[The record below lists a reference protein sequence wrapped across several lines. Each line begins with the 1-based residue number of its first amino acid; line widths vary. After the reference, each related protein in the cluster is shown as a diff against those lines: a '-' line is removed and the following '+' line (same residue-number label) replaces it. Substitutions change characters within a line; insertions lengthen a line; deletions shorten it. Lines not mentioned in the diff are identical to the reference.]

1 MTSGSISAPQARL
14 PEVAVG
20 NLPRPEEATLV
31 RLDGWEGPLGLLL
44 ALVETRRMDVLTVP
58 LGGLAEAYLDALAGL
73 EAGRLPHL
81 STFVAV
87 ASQLILIK
95 SRALLPQRPE
105 TVVAPDEE
113 PDPEPALRARLLAY
127 RACRDAAAALA
138 ARAASGQALVRREP
152 SAAIAAGEAGS
163 IGAPRP
169 RLDPALLTAA
179 LARLAA
185 IAPPAVPPP
194 EVIPPAVTLAERAD
208 LIRAALAGAGRVVL
222 QVLLAGVRER
232 VVVTVTFLAMLE
244 LVKRREAT
252 VEQERPWGPI
262 IIIVAGS
269 GAAGDGDGASERE
282 VDQ

>member
-127 RACRDAAAALA
+127 RACRDAAA
-138 ARAASGQALVRREP
+138 ALVRREP